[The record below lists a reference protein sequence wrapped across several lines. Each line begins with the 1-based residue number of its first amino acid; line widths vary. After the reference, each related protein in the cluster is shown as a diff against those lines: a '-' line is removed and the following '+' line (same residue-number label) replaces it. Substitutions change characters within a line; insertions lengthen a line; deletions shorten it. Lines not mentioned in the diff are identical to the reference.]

1 VTVRQAVNDTI
12 QRGGEPLSLVDL
24 VLAGTVDLDLAA
36 LLAAHVAEGSSFLV
50 GASPGGA
57 GKTTVMGAL
66 LGLLPEDELV
76 VPVDGPAAFGAS
88 RDERVCWL
96 AHEVNDAPHYAYI
109 WGDCAH
115 RFFLQLDRGDRVVSN
130 LHADTVGEVAEMLL
144 SPPNNV
150 PRHTFRAV
158 DLLLFLSVDRRG
170 WQVTRRVSTVY
181 ESHAGRHELAYAWS
195 AAKEAFVPHAR
206 SQMEPELVAAYRARL
221 AELAESETTGWDAVR
236 QALVTEGPA
245 QS

>member
-1 VTVRQAVNDTI
+1 MTVREAVNQTI

-24 VLAGTVDLDLAA
+24 VIAGTVDLDLAA
-36 LLAAHVAEGSSFLV
+36 LLATHVAEGSSFLV

-66 LGLLPEDELV
+66 LGLLPEDEVV
-76 VPVDGPAAFGAS
+76 VPVDGPGAFRAS

-96 AHEVNDAPHYAYI
+96 AHEVNNAPHYAYI
-109 WGDCAH
+109 WGDVAH
-115 RFFLQLDRGDRVVSN
+115 QFFLQLERGDRVVSN

-144 SPPNNV
+144 SPPNSV

-158 DLLLFLSVDRRG
+158 DLLLFLSMDRRG

-181 ESHAGRHELAYAWS
+181 ESHAGRHELVYEWS
-195 AAKEAFVPHAR
+195 AAAEAFLPHSR

-221 AELAESETTGWDAVR
+221 AELVDSETTAWDAVR
-236 QALVTEGPA
+236 RALVGEGPA
-245 QS
+245 ES